1 MNLNHEKA
9 SEVEQMTNIAP
20 IDKPLKK
27 EVLSTIISALPV
39 IALRLGLV
47 GWGCWLMADGFVG
60 PDPMTGHLRLEA
72 PPFRPVVEISK
83 SIIHNPTANDFL
95 HYGSLVCIVGGA
107 GVIGLRRVALLWDTY
122 RDKDEAG

>member
-1 MNLNHEKA
+1 
-9 SEVEQMTNIAP
+9 MTNLAP

-27 EVLSTIISALPV
+27 EVLSTIISALPD

-60 PDPMTGHLRLEA
+60 PDPMTGRLRLEA

-83 SIIHNPTANDFL
+83 SIIHNSVANDSL

-107 GVIGLRRVALLWDTY
+107 SVIGLGRVAFLWDVS
-122 RDKDEAG
+122 RGNSSNSNADQG